1 MTNEDYIDELLYEAE
16 QLKLREYV
24 LNSCKN
30 LMDRNPKMERAEA
43 IKLSLDNAKLHSGF
57 FTKKKDE

>member
-57 FTKKKDE
+57 FTKKNYE

>member
-1 MTNEDYIDELLYEAE
+1 MTNEDYIHELLYEAE

-24 LNSCKN
+24 LDSCKN
-30 LMDRNPKMERAEA
+30 LMDRNPKMERVEA

-57 FTKKKDE
+57 FKKKNHE